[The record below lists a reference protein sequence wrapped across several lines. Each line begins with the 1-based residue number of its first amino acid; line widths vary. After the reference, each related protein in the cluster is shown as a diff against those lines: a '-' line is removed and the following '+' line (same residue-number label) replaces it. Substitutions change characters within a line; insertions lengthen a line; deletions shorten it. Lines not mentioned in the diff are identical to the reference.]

1 VPKSLA
7 HRAREAEISEAY
19 DALPIGD
26 VAIPSLAALTPSYH
40 ERLAASIASAQLVV
54 ASHPYPLAT
63 IRACL
68 RDQPLIYDAH
78 NVEYDL
84 KWQIFGERRSDPYSL
99 METVREV
106 EAEAC
111 RSARLIQACSEDESR
126 RLQELYTVPDSK
138 FLIVPN
144 GVAVRDIPFSCDAA
158 RQRLKRELGLEST
171 PLALF
176 VGSWHP
182 PNIAAAR
189 EVFEIA
195 RGFPEVAFLLLG
207 GHCLALQRS
216 PHPSNAALMGVVD
229 ETTLSFVAALADVA
243 LNPMP
248 RGAGTNLKVLRYLA
262 AGVPVLTTPIGAR
275 GLGLTDGQDALIRP
289 LDQFPHALRRL
300 LGQPELRRRLAAA
313 GRRLVEER
321 FDWNRIAGALEQTL
335 LSLLP
340 GGAAAWLDPDELLWS
355 RVIDEMA
362 EMGLAEARE
371 VLREVAEV
379 LATSGL
385 RSR

>member
-1 VPKSLA
+1 
-7 HRAREAEISEAY
+7 
-19 DALPIGD
+19 
-26 VAIPSLAALTPSYH
+26 
-40 ERLAASIASAQLVV
+40 
-54 ASHPYPLAT
+54 
-63 IRACL
+63 
-68 RDQPLIYDAH
+68 
-78 NVEYDL
+78 
-84 KWQIFGERRSDPYSL
+84 
-99 METVREV
+99 
-106 EAEAC
+106 
-111 RSARLIQACSEDESR
+111 
-126 RLQELYTVPDSK
+126 
-138 FLIVPN
+138 
-144 GVAVRDIPFSCDAA
+144 VAVRDIPFSDDAA
-158 RQRLKRELGLEST
+158 RGRLKRELGLEST
-171 PLALF
+171 RLALF

-216 PHPSNAALMGVVD
+216 PRPSNAALMGVVD
-229 ETTLSFVAALADVA
+229 EATLSFVTALADVA
-243 LNPMP
+243 LNPMDC
-248 RGAGTNLKVLRYLA
+248 GAGTNLKVLRYLA
-262 AGVPVLTTPIGAR
+262 AGVPGLTTPIGAR

-289 LDQFPHALRRL
+289 LDQFPEALRQL
-300 LGQPELRRRLAAA
+300 LAQPELRWRLAAA